1 MIAEAVRKK
10 LDTLPASAG
19 VYVFRDHEGGV
30 LYVGKA
36 RSLRSRVRSYFQ
48 PSVSDSRFFISLLE
62 RELGDIETFVV
73 DTEKEAALLEN
84 QLIKQ
89 HQPRYNVKLRDDKDY
104 LSLRLSPKSAW
115 PRLEVVRR
123 PRPDGARYFGP
134 YHSATSARQTLRLV
148 NRFFQLRTCTDSE
161 MKSRARPC
169 LQYQIKRCPAPCVM
183 EVDREEYG
191 QQVEAVA
198 LFLDGRH
205 DELVDHLE
213 SKMKSVADAM
223 EYERAAVYRDQLRAV
238 ERARE
243 EQRVAVVKDVDQ
255 DVIGV
260 HRQADQ
266 AEVAVLM
273 IRGGKLV
280 GVRTYDLERSSL
292 PNDELVAS
300 FVSEYYREGS
310 FVPEEVVVPMEL
322 EAMGGLEALLAD
334 RRGGRVS
341 LIAPK
346 RGTKV
351 RLVRMATDNA
361 EHAFREKMR
370 DKEDVEQRLGE
381 LQRRLRLP
389 TPPRRIECVDVSH
402 TGGEDTVAAIVALE
416 NGAPDRKRYRTF
428 HVRRVRG
435 GDDYGAMYEVLARR
449 FRRGKSAEKGWELPD
464 LMVVDGG
471 KGQLNVALAALAD
484 LGITELPVVA
494 LAKEKVLARSASGG
508 LRAGAA
514 AGEDEETA
522 LGEKV
527 VDRVY
532 LPGQKNPIA
541 LRESSPALMVLALAR
556 DEAHRVSNRLREK
569 VGKRKTIRSELEAVP
584 GIGPKTRRRLLG
596 TLGSLRAVQ
605 LADEELLV
613 RAGATRAQAKAIRS
627 HLHRP
632 EPEAA
637 PPPVAAD
644 RAEDQAVENAFR
656 AEE

>member
-1 MIAEAVRKK
+1 MTRAAASLGHYVPGVLAENVRKK

-19 VYVFRDHEGGV
+19 VYVFRDREGGV

-48 PSVSDSRFFISLLE
+48 PSVSDSRFFIALLE

-191 QQVEAVA
+191 QQVEAVG

-213 SKMKSVADAM
+213 GKMKSAAEAM

-255 DVIGV
+255 DVIGL

-266 AEVAVLM
+266 SEVAVLM

-292 PNDELVAS
+292 PDDELVAS
-300 FVSEYYREGS
+300 FVSEYYREGA
-310 FVPEEVVVPMEL
+310 FVPDEVVVPMDL
-322 EAMGGLEALLAD
+322 EAMAGLEAVLAD

-341 LIAPK
+341 LVAPK
-346 RGTKV
+346 RGVKV

-370 DKEDVEQRLGE
+370 DKEDVEARLSE
-381 LQRRLRLP
+381 MQRRLRLP
-389 TPPRRIECVDVSH
+389 TLPRRIECVDVSH
-402 TGGEDTVAAIVALE
+402 TGGEDTVAAVVALE

-471 KGQLNVALAALAD
+471 KGQLNVALAALQD

-494 LAKEKVLARSASGG
+494 LAKEK
-508 LRAGAA
+508 
-514 AGEDEETA
+514 ETA
-522 LGEKV
+522 LGDRV

-541 LRESSPALMVLALAR
+541 LRESSPALMALALAR

-569 VGKRKTIRSELEAVP
+569 VGKRRKIRSELEAVP

-596 TLGSLRAVQ
+596 TLGSMRAVQ
-605 LADEELLV
+605 LADEEMLV
-613 RAGATRAQAKAIRS
+613 RAGATRSQAKAIRE
-627 HLHRP
+627 HMHRP
-632 EPEAA
+632 EPEGAGA
-637 PPPVAAD
+637 GSVVPPAGAE
-644 RAEDQAVENAFR
+644 RAEDEAVENAFR